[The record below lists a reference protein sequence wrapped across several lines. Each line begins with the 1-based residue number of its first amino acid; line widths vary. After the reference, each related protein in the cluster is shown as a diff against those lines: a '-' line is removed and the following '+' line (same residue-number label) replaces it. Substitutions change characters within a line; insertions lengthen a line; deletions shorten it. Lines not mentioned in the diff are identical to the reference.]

1 MHSFDIRNN
10 CNRKKVLWRF
20 QETVIWESVENIK
33 QLNKICWKCWSN
45 SQLYIASV
53 IEFVD
58 FLSQQSFMTDI
69 NLLKFVSGKLC
80 GAAALRVYNRVCSAH
95 VLSCSTSIYISFR
108 YHRVCVYYFITNR
121 RCVSVCVCLSFFSKV
136 SDKSYTF
143 ISVVFTLLCQSGV
156 RLWVV
161 LFFCLYLT
169 AVLFLRLSFYF
180 SRHGPQM
187 KWQLK
192 ARHCWNSY

>member
-1 MHSFDIRNN
+1 MR
-10 CNRKKVLWRF
+10 
-20 QETVIWESVENIK
+20 
-33 QLNKICWKCWSN
+33 
-45 SQLYIASV
+45 
-53 IEFVD
+53 
-58 FLSQQSFMTDI
+58 DI

-80 GAAALRVYNRVCSAH
+80 GAAALRVYNRVCWAH
-95 VLSCSTSIYISFR
+95 VLSCSTSIYISFL
-108 YHRVCVYYFITNR
+108 YHRVCVCYFILIVD
-121 RCVSVCVCLSFFSKV
+121 VSLNLPSSVCLSFFLFQGV
-136 SDKSYTF
+136 WQVIYTF
-143 ISVVFTLLCQSGV
+143 ISVVFTLLCQSGL
-156 RLWVV
+156 RLWVI